1 MGERGLQVE
10 LWNFGAFCKSG
21 NGTHAGVPGRT
32 AAGGNACRDVRLCEW
47 TLNDP
52 PRPPAPLRAAF
63 DDMAAKEFSSGTV
76 MSPA

>member
-10 LWNFGAFCKSG
+10 LWNFGAFCRSG

-32 AAGGNACRDVRLCEW
+32 APGGNACRDVRLCEW
-47 TLNDP
+47 TLDP
-52 PRPPAPLRAAF
+52 PRPPDTLQAAF
-63 DDMAAKEFSSGTV
+63 DDMAAKEFSRGTV